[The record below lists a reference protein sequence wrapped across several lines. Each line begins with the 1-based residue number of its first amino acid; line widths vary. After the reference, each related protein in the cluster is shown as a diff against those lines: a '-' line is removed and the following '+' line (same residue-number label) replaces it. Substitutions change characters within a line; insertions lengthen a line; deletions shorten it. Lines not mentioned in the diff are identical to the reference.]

1 MMHAMQSVCTLCL
14 CNIVVLHF
22 DRCFMQDCMC
32 CVRVRINKCDGRR
45 RGVVGS
51 VVGVGCLVVVVVG
64 VGEAYVGRPEFV

>member
-1 MMHAMQSVCTLCL
+1 MHAMQSVCMLCL
-14 CNIVVLHF
+14 CNIVVLRF

-51 VVGVGCLVVVVVG
+51 VVGVGWLVVAVVD
-64 VGEAYVGRPEFV
+64 VGEVYVGRPEFVY